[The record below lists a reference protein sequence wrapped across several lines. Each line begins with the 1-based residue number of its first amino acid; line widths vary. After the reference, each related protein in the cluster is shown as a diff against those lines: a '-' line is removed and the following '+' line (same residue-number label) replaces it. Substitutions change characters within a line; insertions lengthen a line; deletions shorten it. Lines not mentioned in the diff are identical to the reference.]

1 MPLIPEEPQIHE
13 SAQGPRVTPASGR
26 TAPTPRPV
34 PGPRPAASPRPG
46 RPGPA
51 RPMPPAQRTP
61 RDPGAKP
68 APSAPA
74 AASAVTASAVT
85 APVATASGVTAPGA
99 TASGVVAPAVPA
111 DRVPV
116 SSVPQ
121 IQLIPASAE
130 GALDAAEEA
139 VDLLLD
145 SGRAP
150 GDVLVVT
157 TGDPH
162 PWATHELSFGEAAYW
177 AQHDAGDD
185 VFYADSAALSRAA
198 SRPVVVV
205 AVNGGS
211 EEAALAAL
219 PTAVTR
225 AGTLLIVCGDPQ
237 RINSMLG
244 AGV

>member
-13 SAQGPRVTPASGR
+13 SAQGPRATPASGR

-34 PGPRPAASPRPG
+34 PGPRPAAPPRPG

-51 RPMPPAQRTP
+51 RPMPPAQRTS
-61 RDPGAKP
+61 RDAAAKP
-68 APSAPA
+68 GPSAPA
-74 AASAVTASAVT
+74 AAPGPVT
-85 APVATASGVTAPGA
+85 PGA
-99 TASGVVAPAVPA
+99 TASGASAAGAPAA
-111 DRVPV
+111 
-116 SSVPQ
+116 SVPQ

-150 GDVLVVT
+150 GDVLVIT
-157 TGDPH
+157 TGEPH

-185 VFYADSAALSRAA
+185 VFYADAAALARAVT
-198 SRPVVVV
+198 RPVVVV

-211 EEAALAAL
+211 EETAVAAL
-219 PTAVTR
+219 PAALTR
-225 AGTLLIVCGDPQ
+225 AGALLIVCGDPQ
-237 RINSMLG
+237 RINSLLG

>member
-1 MPLIPEEPQIHE
+1 MFDKYQPMPLIPEEPQIHE

-34 PGPRPAASPRPG
+34 PGPRPAAPSRPG

-51 RPMPPAQRTP
+51 RPAPPVQRTA
-61 RDPGAKP
+61 RDTAVTKPGP
-68 APSAPA
+68 AGPAAPA
-74 AASAVTASAVT
+74 APA
-85 APVATASGVTAPGA
+85 APQV
-99 TASGVVAPAVPA
+99 
-111 DRVPV
+111 
-116 SSVPQ
+116 
-121 IQLIPASAE
+121 QLLPASAE

-139 VDLLLD
+139 VDLLLE

-150 GDVLVVT
+150 GDILVIT

-162 PWATHELSFGEAAYW
+162 PWATHELSFGEASYW

-185 VFYADSAALSRAA
+185 VFYADAAVASRAV

-205 AVNGGS
+205 AVNGVAEGV
-211 EEAALAAL
+211 AAGVLPLARS
-219 PTAVTR
+219 R
-225 AGTLLIVCGDPQ
+225 AGALLIVCGDPQ
-237 RINSMLG
+237 QINSVLG

>member
-13 SAQGPRVTPASGR
+13 SAQGPRATPASGR

-34 PGPRPAASPRPG
+34 PGPRPAAPPRPG
-46 RPGPA
+46 RPGPV
-51 RPMPPAQRTP
+51 RPMPAQRTP
-61 RDPGAKP
+61 REPVVAAPGPSVP
-68 APSAPA
+68 AAAPA
-74 AASAVTASAVT
+74 AAT
-85 APVATASGVTAPGA
+85 
-99 TASGVVAPAVPA
+99 
-111 DRVPV
+111 
-116 SSVPQ
+116 PQ

-139 VDLLLD
+139 VDLLLE

-150 GDVLVVT
+150 GEVLVIT
-157 TGDPH
+157 TGLPH
-162 PWATHELSFGEAAYW
+162 PWATHELSFGETAYW

-185 VFYADSAALSRAA
+185 VFYADASVAGRAR

-211 EEAALAAL
+211 DAVATAL
-219 PTAVTR
+219 PLALGR
-225 AGTLLIVCGDPQ
+225 AGALLIVCGDPQ
-237 RINSMLG
+237 TINSVLG

>member
-26 TAPTPRPV
+26 TTPTPRPV
-34 PGPRPAASPRPG
+34 PGPRPAAPPRPG

-51 RPMPPAQRTP
+51 RPTPPAQRTP
-61 RDPGAKP
+61 REPAVKPGPSVP
-68 APSAPA
+68 AASGPSA
-74 AASAVTASAVT
+74 AASAPA
-85 APVATASGVTAPGA
+85 GA
-99 TASGVVAPAVPA
+99 AA
-111 DRVPV
+111 
-116 SSVPQ
+116 SVPQ

-150 GDVLVVT
+150 GEVLVIT

-162 PWATHELSFGEAAYW
+162 PWATHELSFGDASYW

-185 VFYADSAALSRAA
+185 VFYADAAALGRAA

-211 EEAALAAL
+211 EETAVGAL
-219 PTAVTR
+219 PTALAR
-225 AGTLLIVCGDPQ
+225 AGALLIVCGDPQ
-237 RINSMLG
+237 RINAMLG

>member
-13 SAQGPRVTPASGR
+13 SAQGPRATPASGR

-34 PGPRPAASPRPG
+34 PGPRPAAPPRPG
-46 RPGPA
+46 RPGPV
-51 RPMPPAQRTP
+51 RPMPAQRTP
-61 RDPGAKP
+61 HEPVVAAPG
-68 APSAPA
+68 PSAPA
-74 AASAVTASAVT
+74 AAPAAA
-85 APVATASGVTAPGA
+85 ATP
-99 TASGVVAPAVPA
+99 
-111 DRVPV
+111 R
-116 SSVPQ
+116 

-139 VDLLLD
+139 VDLLLE

-150 GDVLVVT
+150 GEVLVIT
-157 TGDPH
+157 TGEPH
-162 PWATHELSFGEAAYW
+162 PWAAHELSFGETAYW

-185 VFYADSAALSRAA
+185 VFYADASVAGRAA

-211 EEAALAAL
+211 DTVATTAL
-219 PTAVTR
+219 PLALGR
-225 AGTLLIVCGDPQ
+225 AGALLIVCGDAQ
-237 RINSMLG
+237 TINSVLG